1 MRILVHEQGSPEW
14 LMARL
19 GCPSG
24 SGFSKL
30 VTSTGKPSTSAETYI
45 NELIAEKVIGEPPEN
60 NPNEWMQRGT
70 LLEPDARAFYEFD
83 RDVTVTEVGFCMH
96 DVLECGVS
104 PDGLVGDAGGLEI
117 KCPKPSTHI
126 KYLRSQA
133 GYLQKKEPPVEYYQQ
148 VMGCLWITEREW
160 WDFLSYHPSLPPM
173 LVRVERNEAY
183 IKQLAEQVER
193 ACEIIQNQVEYI
205 RSIS

>member
-14 LMARL
+14 LMSRL

-30 VTSTGKPSTSAETYI
+30 ITATGKSSTQSEGYV
-45 NELIAEKVIGEPPEN
+45 NELIAEKVIGEIPEN

-70 LLEPDARAFYEFD
+70 ELEPDARAFYEFEA
-83 RDVTVTEVGFCMH
+83 DVTVDEVGFCMH
-96 DVLECGVS
+96 DVYECGVS

-126 KYLRSQA
+126 KYLRS
-133 GYLQKKEPPVEYYQQ
+133 YELPSEYKAQ

-173 LVRVERNEAY
+173 LIRVSRDEEY
-183 IKQLAEQVER
+183 IQALEKEVIK
-193 ACEIIQNQVEYI
+193 ACETIERMTQKI
-205 RSIS
+205 RSMI